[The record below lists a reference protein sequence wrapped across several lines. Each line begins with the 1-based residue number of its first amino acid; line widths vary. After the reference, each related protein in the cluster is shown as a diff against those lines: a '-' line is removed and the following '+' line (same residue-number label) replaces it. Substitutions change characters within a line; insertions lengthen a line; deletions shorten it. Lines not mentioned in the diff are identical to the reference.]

1 MKVNDLDLAKKEIAL
16 LTDSLYREYIN
27 TKELREKISYL
38 ETLLSKREKDL
49 EDMSYKLLNG
59 HSYSQST
66 NLTGICLS

>member
-1 MKVNDLDLAKKEIAL
+1 MKVNDSDLAKKEIAL

-59 HSYSQST
+59 HSYS
-66 NLTGICLS
+66 

>member
-16 LTDSLYREYIN
+16 LTVSLYREYIN

-59 HSYSQST
+59 HGYS
-66 NLTGICLS
+66 

>member
-1 MKVNDLDLAKKEIAL
+1 MKVNDSDLAKKEIAL

>member
-1 MKVNDLDLAKKEIAL
+1 MKVNDLALAKKEIAL
-16 LTDSLYREYIN
+16 LTDSLYREYVN

-59 HSYSQST
+59 HSYS
-66 NLTGICLS
+66 